1 MIADIF
7 LWSNAQ
13 VTAFDEGGR
22 QLPDYQGRLGLV
34 LEKVLA
40 DAPPGARFH
49 VGDWRNGT
57 AQTTRG
63 CFECWREVV
72 RAPGP

>member
-1 MIADIF
+1 MIAEVT
-7 LWSNAQ
+7 LWANGM
-13 VTAFDEGGR
+13 VTASDGNGR
-22 QLPDYQGRLGLV
+22 QLPDYQGRLDLV

-40 DAPPGARFH
+40 DAPPGAKFF
-49 VGDWRNGT
+49 VGDWWHGT
-57 AQTTRG
+57 VPTSRG